1 MISVLASRKLLL
13 LSMARVVIK
22 NLSHTM
28 ISSIL
33 ICITTKAITPKIP
46 NKKSLTTRI
55 SLPKKRNLLC
65 TISEIHIAMLSTDIK

>member
-1 MISVLASRKLLL
+1 MISALASRKLPL
-13 LSMARVVIK
+13 LSMVRVAIK

-46 NKKSLTTRI
+46 NTKSPTTRI
-55 SLPKKRNLLC
+55 SLPKKRNLLYA
-65 TISEIHIAMLSTDIK
+65 TLEIHIAILSTDIK